1 MYTDEQLNAI
11 HFSKIGLEFEFFSK
25 ENVDG
30 IKETL
35 SRSLGKRI
43 RIEEKSHSDFI
54 PTEKTFK
61 IEPDNSGGSGM
72 VELVTGSLPFTEAK
86 IILAKTLKWI
96 KEHGS
101 TNDKCSIHINIS
113 FDGKKLGPCSN
124 VSKLDIGKF
133 VLNFDE
139 NKVFEH
145 FPERKNSVYSK
156 SIKFIVPL
164 SSFHQESPEKTFSKN
179 YMFVREKYYGVNFNK
194 IPKGYLEFRYLGGK
208 NYEKKYLDIL
218 QLTEHFI
225 LSLYDSLTNPQFTE
239 RDVKELNSIL
249 EKHKGVIQ
257 GSKSYTLFQ
266 KHYPKIKLMIDLNT
280 SKSIVDMYYPHVKEK
295 VFELITKAGLTEGWV
310 NYDSDVGRLQ
320 LKDAELLKCFEM
332 EGIDVIDCTVRG
344 NVKKCDIFS
353 SEINDSSLKECNL
366 FGSSVIK
373 GSKIEDSYVNRNVV
387 AENCFVYGMR
397 GVFSGEMEGGVF
409 RKGKVTNLARI
420 SSDTDVIE
428 YEKIK

>member
-101 TNDKCSIHINIS
+101 TNDKCSIHINVS
-113 FDGKKLGPCSN
+113 FDGKKLGPHSN

-145 FPERKNSVYSK
+145 FPDRKNSVYSK

-164 SSFHQESPEKTFSKN
+164 SSFHQESPEKTLSKN
-179 YMFVREKYYGVNFNK
+179 YMFVSEKYYGVNFNK
-194 IPKGYLEFRYLGGK
+194 VPKGYIEFR
-208 NYEKKYLDIL
+208 
-218 QLTEHFI
+218 
-225 LSLYDSLTNPQFTE
+225 
-239 RDVKELNSIL
+239 
-249 EKHKGVIQ
+249 
-257 GSKSYTLFQ
+257 
-266 KHYPKIKLMIDLNT
+266 
-280 SKSIVDMYYPHVKEK
+280 
-295 VFELITKAGLTEGWV
+295 
-310 NYDSDVGRLQ
+310 
-320 LKDAELLKCFEM
+320 
-332 EGIDVIDCTVRG
+332 
-344 NVKKCDIFS
+344 
-353 SEINDSSLKECNL
+353 
-366 FGSSVIK
+366 
-373 GSKIEDSYVNRNVV
+373 
-387 AENCFVYGMR
+387 
-397 GVFSGEMEGGVF
+397 
-409 RKGKVTNLARI
+409 
-420 SSDTDVIE
+420 
-428 YEKIK
+428 